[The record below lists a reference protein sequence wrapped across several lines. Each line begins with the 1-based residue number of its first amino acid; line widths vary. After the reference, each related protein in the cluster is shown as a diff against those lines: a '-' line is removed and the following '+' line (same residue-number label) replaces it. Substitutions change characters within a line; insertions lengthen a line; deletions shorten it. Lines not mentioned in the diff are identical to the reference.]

1 MNLEGGSPDK
11 DSSPKFGNKAPSSDS
26 DENVKYKRFKVVE
39 IESFPSLD
47 EALEI
52 NYDLNQ
58 VTNI

>member
-11 DSSPKFGNKAPSSDS
+11 DTSPKFAQKQSSSDS

-39 IESFPSLD
+39 IDSFPALD

-58 VTNI
+58 ITNI

>member
-52 NYDLNQ
+52 NYDLN
-58 VTNI
+58 

>member
-11 DSSPKFGNKAPSSDS
+11 DLSPKFGNKASSSDS

-39 IESFPSLD
+39 IDSFPSLD